1 MRRNHFRRGDNLWR
15 NHFCSRRG
23 DNLWRNRSVAGEKTI
38 CGETVLQQERRQFV
52 EKPFSSKRG
61 DNLWRNRF
69 AAGEETI
76 CGETVL

>member
-1 MRRNHFRRGDNLWR
+1 MRR

-52 EKPFSSKRG
+52 EKPFCSRRG
-61 DNLWRNRF
+61 DDLRRNCF
-69 AAGEETI
+69 VAGEETI
-76 CGETVL
+76 CRETVL